1 MAGNELKRAGNG
13 MEELHAGMLGHLAA
27 SLKWNVASST
37 HHWPCCPQKIQECCI
52 CQIINR
58 VGKSV
63 GQKGYEL
70 ETSKFLYLS
79 SFCSTSKITL
89 FYVAKVMI
97 LLRLLQSQQSQIS

>member
-63 GQKGYEL
+63 GKRV
-70 ETSKFLYLS
+70 TSWKRA
-79 SFCSTSKITL
+79 SFFTSLHSAVPQRSRCLCCKDNDSLMKIS
-89 FYVAKVMI
+89 
-97 LLRLLQSQQSQIS
+97 RN